1 MSPPG
6 HLLVVE
12 DEVSNAQTLCR
23 VLQRF
28 RVTEIAGSVR
38 EATAVLATHQRWTG
52 LVVDIGLPDGSG
64 LDVVA
69 VARRTMPLVP
79 VLVLTGRN
87 DRTVINRAH
96 QLRAEFVC
104 KPATDA
110 DLYGFV
116 RRAVAFERVPDERM
130 AWLIEELSQH
140 CELTAKETEVV
151 AAAVANTPRHVL
163 LEQFGVTDNTLKT
176 QVRQVLRKTGF
187 DSLDAL
193 TKALLRE
200 ALSGTGEAVLFDNLE
215 ESDPTAG

>member
-1 MSPPG
+1 MSSPG
-6 HLLVVE
+6 HLLIVE
-12 DEVSNAQTLCR
+12 DETSSAQSLSR
-23 VLQRF
+23 ILQRF
-28 RVTEIAGSVR
+28 RVTEIAGSVS
-38 EATAVLATHQRWTG
+38 EAIAALEARQRWTG
-52 LVVDIGLPDGSG
+52 LVVDVGLPDGSG
-64 LDVVA
+64 LQVVEF
-69 VARRTMPLVP
+69 ARRSMPLVP

-87 DRTVINRAH
+87 DRAVINRAH

-104 KPATDA
+104 KPALEA

-130 AWLIEELSQH
+130 AWLIEELSRH
-140 CELTAKETEVV
+140 CELTSKETEVV
-151 AAAVANTPRHVL
+151 AAAVANTPRNVL

-200 ALSGTGEAVLFDNLE
+200 ALSGSGEVPLFDGAAVP
-215 ESDPTAG
+215 DPPED